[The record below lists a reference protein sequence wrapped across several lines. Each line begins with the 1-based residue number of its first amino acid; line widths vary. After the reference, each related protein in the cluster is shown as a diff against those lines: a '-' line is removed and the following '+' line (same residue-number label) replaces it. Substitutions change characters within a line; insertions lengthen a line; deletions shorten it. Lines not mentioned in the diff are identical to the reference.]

1 MVIHLM
7 GLLQCPSGEG
17 RGKEAHPRLQVTQLK
32 PLGLHGTVSSEVA
45 YVHGDSS
52 QLLPSF

>member
-1 MVIHLM
+1 M

-17 RGKEAHPRLQVTQLK
+17 RAKEAHPRLQVTQLK